1 MGESFLR
8 FPGFFKNP
16 VPLGIAGSN
25 PARGVFFFL
34 YGTYYFLKLVTFK
47 LVYYLEFQM
56 DKL

>member
-47 LVYYLEFQM
+47 LVYYLEFY
-56 DKL
+56 